1 MVLSFFATLTF
12 PGTTLQDRLPDYD
25 ESSKTLGKN
34 ALELFFC
41 KEHDTDWISGKERST
56 ELFYC
61 SSCFGTL
68 RDLACSLSDGIE
80 NISFQNAM
88 FLKYGYIWPVAVF
101 PVGNPDRRIIIQR
114 SDSVVFR
121 RFRLIYKVA
130 EIVAKTNC
138 VQCPERPS
146 AAIILVRLQTV
157 NCFDSL
163 QVAILGKP
171 PERKKSP
178 IQESKIGD
186 SSEGSYPQ

>member
-41 KEHDTDWISGKERST
+41 KEHDTDWISGEERST

-88 FLKYGYIWPVAVF
+88 FLKDRYIWPVAVF
-101 PVGNPDRRIIIQR
+101 SVGNPDRRIIIQR
-114 SDSVVFR
+114 SDSVVF
-121 RFRLIYKVA
+121 
-130 EIVAKTNC
+130 
-138 VQCPERPS
+138 
-146 AAIILVRLQTV
+146 
-157 NCFDSL
+157 
-163 QVAILGKP
+163 
-171 PERKKSP
+171 
-178 IQESKIGD
+178 
-186 SSEGSYPQ
+186 